1 MKKHTIN
8 HAVRR
13 RMDLQLFAGA
23 ISGKKII
30 YLYRVL
36 EDAATD
42 DAAVMAFVT
51 ENETSISKDA
61 DATVTKD
68 GTVRTPN
75 AAEIE
80 ITATSLFAKGDTLCD
95 KMKQAML
102 QDKKMEVWEVNLAE
116 PVQNQSNKF
125 KATYYQGYLT
135 EFTKTSSAEDHV
147 EISITF
153 GVEGNGADGS
163 ATVTTE
169 QQEIAAYV
177 FADTQKTG
185 A

>member
-1 MKKHTIN
+1 MVN
-8 HAVRR
+8 
-13 RMDLQLFAGA
+13 LQLFAEA
-23 ISGKKII
+23 ISGRKIV
-30 YLYRVL
+30 YLFRVL
-36 EDAATD
+36 EDTAKDNAS
-42 DAAVMAFVT
+42 AMAFVT

-80 ITATSLFAKGDTLCD
+80 ITATSLFAKGDTLLG
-95 KMKQAML
+95 KLKNAML
-102 QDKKMEVWEVNLAE
+102 ADKKIEIWEVNLEEAGTGE
-116 PVQNQSNKF
+116 NKF
-125 KATYYQGYLT
+125 KATYYQGFLT
-135 EFTKTSSAEDHV
+135 EFTETSSSEEHV
-147 EISITF
+147 EISTTF
-153 GVEGNGADGS
+153 GIEGSGAEGE

-169 QQEIAAYV
+169 QQEVAAYA

>member
-1 MKKHTIN
+1 MKERTIKH
-8 HAVRR
+8 
-13 RMDLQLFAGA
+13 RMDLQLFADA

-36 EDAATD
+36 ENAAADDAAT
-42 DAAVMAFVT
+42 MAFTT

-116 PVQNQSNKF
+116 PVESQTNKF

-153 GVEGNGADGS
+153 GVEGTGADGS

-169 QQEIAAYV
+169 QQEMAAYV

>member
-1 MKKHTIN
+1 MKEHMIKH
-8 HAVRR
+8 
-13 RMDLQLFAGA
+13 RMDLQLFADA

-36 EDAATD
+36 EDASTD

-95 KMKQAML
+95 KMKAAML
-102 QDKKMEVWEVNLAE
+102 ADKKMEVWEVNLAE
-116 PVQNQSNKF
+116 PVQNQTNKF

-135 EFTKTSSAEDHV
+135 EFTKSSSAEDHV
-147 EISITF
+147 EISTTF
-153 GVEGNGADGS
+153 GVEGTGADGS

>member
-1 MKKHTIN
+1 MKERTIKH
-8 HAVRR
+8 
-13 RMDLQLFAGA
+13 RMDLQLFADA

-36 EDAATD
+36 ENAAAD
-42 DAAVMAFVT
+42 DAAAMAFTT

-80 ITATSLFAKGDTLCD
+80 ITATSLFAKGDTLYD

-116 PVQNQSNKF
+116 PVESQTNKF

-153 GVEGNGADGS
+153 GVEGTGADGS

-169 QQEIAAYV
+169 QQEMAAYV

>member
-1 MKKHTIN
+1 MKAKIN
-8 HAVRR
+8 
-13 RMDLQLFAGA
+13 LQLFAEA
-23 ISGKKII
+23 ISGRKIV

-36 EDAATD
+36 ADAATD
-42 DAAVMAFVT
+42 DAQVMAFTT

-80 ITATSLFAKGDTLCD
+80 ITATSLFAKGDTLLG
-95 KMKQAML
+95 KMKAAML
-102 QDKKMEVWEVNLAE
+102 ADKKIEIWEVNLAE
-116 PVQNQSNKF
+116 PGTGSNKF

-135 EFTKTSSAEDHV
+135 EFTKTSSAEEHV
-147 EISITF
+147 EVSTTF
-153 GVEGNGADGS
+153 GIEGTGEDGE
-163 ATVTTE
+163 ATVTLE
-169 QQEIAAYV
+169 QQEAAAYV
-177 FADTQKTG
+177 FADTAKTE

>member
-1 MKKHTIN
+1 MKERTIKH
-8 HAVRR
+8 
-13 RMDLQLFAGA
+13 RMDLQLFADA

-36 EDAATD
+36 ENAAAD
-42 DAAVMAFVT
+42 DAAAMAFTT

-80 ITATSLFAKGDTLCD
+80 ITATSLFAKGDALYD

-116 PVQNQSNKF
+116 PVESQTNKF

-153 GVEGNGADGS
+153 GVEGTGADGS

-169 QQEIAAYV
+169 QQEMAAYV

>member
-1 MKKHTIN
+1 MKERTIKH
-8 HAVRR
+8 
-13 RMDLQLFAGA
+13 RMDLQLFADA

-36 EDAATD
+36 ENAAAD
-42 DAAVMAFVT
+42 DAAAMAFTT

-116 PVQNQSNKF
+116 PVGSQTNKF

-153 GVEGNGADGS
+153 GVEGTGADGS

-169 QQEIAAYV
+169 QQEMAAYV

>member
-1 MKKHTIN
+1 MKERTIKH
-8 HAVRR
+8 
-13 RMDLQLFAGA
+13 RMDLQLFADA

-36 EDAATD
+36 ENAATD
-42 DAAVMAFVT
+42 DAAAMAFTT

-116 PVQNQSNKF
+116 PVESQTNKF

-153 GVEGNGADGS
+153 GAEGTGADGS

-169 QQEIAAYV
+169 QQEMAAYV

>member
-1 MKKHTIN
+1 MKERMIRHK
-8 HAVRR
+8 
-13 RMDLQLFAGA
+13 MDLQLFADA
-23 ISGKKII
+23 VSGKKII

-36 EDAATD
+36 ENAAAD
-42 DAAVMAFVT
+42 DAAAMAFTT

-95 KMKQAML
+95 KMRQAML

-116 PVQNQSNKF
+116 PVQSQSNKF

-153 GVEGNGADGS
+153 GVEGTGADGS

-169 QQEIAAYV
+169 QQEIAAYA

>member
-1 MKKHTIN
+1 MKERMIKH
-8 HAVRR
+8 
-13 RMDLQLFAGA
+13 RMDLQLFADA
-23 ISGKKII
+23 ISGKKIR

-36 EDAATD
+36 EDKATD

-116 PVQNQSNKF
+116 PVQNQPNKF

-153 GVEGNGADGS
+153 GVEGTGADGS

-185 A
+185 TGA